1 MSTAAPAPPQT
12 PKGRATR
19 ERLLTAARELAIRS
33 GGQVELAAVA
43 GAAGAVPSLVHR
55 YFGSK
60 AGLVGALV
68 DAFFDRFQREVFD
81 LDLAAEG
88 DWAHHER
95 LRLEAGVR
103 FHYRE
108 PFAVVLYGA
117 LARDPEV
124 ARRESARI
132 AVIVQRAARSIR
144 KAQRLGEI
152 PVGVDP
158 GLAGAAMFGAMRQ
171 VMVEALTR
179 SRRPAPERVIDFL
192 WRQIAASVQLDP
204 DA

>member
-1 MSTAAPAPPQT
+1 MSTAPAPPQT

-19 ERLLTAARELAIRS
+19 ERLLAAARELAIHS
-33 GGQVELAAVA
+33 GGQVEIAAVA
-43 GAAGAVPSLVHR
+43 AAAGAVPSLVHR
-55 YFGSK
+55 YFGTK

-81 LDLAAEG
+81 LDLTREG
-88 DWAHHER
+88 DWAQHER

-124 ARRESARI
+124 ARRELTRI

-158 GLAGAAMFGAMRQ
+158 ALAGAAMFGAMRQ

-179 SRRPAPERVIDFL
+179 PRRPAPERVIDFL